1 MFIYYT
7 LKISLSVIHLNLKM
21 ITITQEALDHLTN
34 SPCQHLKKMY
44 GEQYGEY
51 AY

>member
-1 MFIYYT
+1 MSPT
-7 LKISLSVIHLNLKM
+7 E
-21 ITITQEALDHLTN
+21 EALDCYTN
-34 SPCQHLKKMY
+34 SPCQQMY